1 MKNLLSLLVCGLLL
15 FGCGK
20 DAESDEQQFKE
31 PEFLVTPTMFN
42 FEKQGGNALF
52 SCQCTEGKFERC
64 YIDASLAKFQF
75 VPKKWTGRNQ
85 TLSVSCSALPFHAAA
100 GGICGSI
107 YVDYKRPN
115 GRTVTKCICNL
126 YFRQE

>member
-1 MKNLLSLLVCGLLL
+1 MKKLLSLLVCGLLL
-15 FGCGK
+15 FGCGN

-64 YIDASLAKFQF
+64 YIDASLTKFQF

-100 GGICGSI
+100 SGICGSI
-107 YVDYKRPN
+107 FVDYKRPN

>member
-1 MKNLLSLLVCGLLL
+1 MKKLLSLLVCGLLL

-64 YIDASLAKFQF
+64 YVDASLAKFQF
-75 VPKKWTGRNQ
+75 MPKEWTGRNQ
-85 TLSVSCSALPFHAAA
+85 TLSVSCSALLFQVSSS
-100 GGICGSI
+100 GICGSI

-115 GRTVTKCICNL
+115 GRTVTKHVCDL
-126 YFRQE
+126 YFHQE